1 MAAKKKTTKK
11 LTKSKKLETTKAP
24 AVDAFIWSA
33 GRR

>member
-11 LTKSKKLETTKAP
+11 LGKSKKLESAKAP
-24 AVDAFIWSA
+24 AVDAFIQL